1 MTKRPNVL
9 WFGKEL
15 PGVCTR
21 ETYRN
26 VSVVERGKSIVFI
39 IQELGTLNCQVTDP
53 VQTKAAFIFYFFFLP
68 QSEWRITP
76 SKSLPIPWASLE
88 TYLGS
93 KRLDKFT
100 EGKNPSRLVWCDY
113 ILKESLRPDKCLYIL
128 TMDYNHCA
136 LKSAEH
142 CV

>member
-1 MTKRPNVL
+1 MTKRSNVL

-53 VQTKAAFIFYFFFLP
+53 VQTKAAFYFLIFSFSP
-68 QSEWRITP
+68 NQSGELHHQ
-76 SKSLPIPWASLE
+76 S
-88 TYLGS
+88 
-93 KRLDKFT
+93 
-100 EGKNPSRLVWCDY
+100 
-113 ILKESLRPDKCLYIL
+113 
-128 TMDYNHCA
+128 HCQYHGLA
-136 LKSAEH
+136 
-142 CV
+142 

>member
-1 MTKRPNVL
+1 MTKRSNVL

-53 VQTKAAFIFYFFFLP
+53 VQTKAAFYFLFFLSP
-68 QSEWRITP
+68 
-76 SKSLPIPWASLE
+76 PIRVENYTIKVIA
-88 TYLGS
+88 
-93 KRLDKFT
+93 
-100 EGKNPSRLVWCDY
+100 N
-113 ILKESLRPDKCLYIL
+113 
-128 TMDYNHCA
+128 TMG
-136 LKSAEH
+136 
-142 CV
+142 